1 MDIPTT
7 RRFVFYTD
15 MKNDKRNEPNGLCC
29 ALQGLTDAQNSDIR
43 DMGFETIK
51 CFNIHNIPAGLGY
64 WLLLNYDHKTNE
76 LNIGN
81 GKIKITPSK
90 VHEVLGV
97 PMGEI
102 SVSEK
107 PKVTKRD
114 AIRERWKS
122 QFVNACI
129 TVKNVTEKLRLYP
142 RGGILFKLNFLVIF
156 NSIMGETTKSATV
169 NQKFLTSINSE
180 GDIPN
185 MDWCSYI
192 IACLKRTREGW
203 SGIEPYNGPL
213 TVLAVLYAHER
224 QLKRSPENAVTPAL
238 QYVTTDFLVDLERS
252 LYDNGPC
259 SNDDIK
265 KEDPLT
271 PNVEDHVQSLGPEAR
286 GQTDE
291 GQTAEGQIDGGQTAI
306 DQNVK
311 VPDVTSVQTD
321 SVLKLKVPIGPRGAQ
336 SLSGLSANIGHC
348 NRLEPSKDKKIGNNM
363 GKTKKRAWRNANTCI
378 PKKKLKLLDDVGD
391 DDGVGADVGPKQVQ
405 CELAENV
412 SHMSNSLE
420 KSTYQSDIVCVQGYK
435 VKRSNARILEAIF
448 KKHGD
453 IASTCVFKTS
463 STRTHFLEV
472 VCEVVKRIKTNNMT
486 EIAEDI
492 ECQVSDAEAAN
503 INVSWIRAHFEAF
516 NKRKETGTRYSLL
529 LEMKSKISLAKRA
542 AQMDLRERCAELT
555 GAQQRFEKAERCVK
569 VMDLVK
575 NNLNDNILESKAKL
589 DSWVKHQVV

>member
-90 VHEVLGV
+90 VHDVLGV

-129 TVKNVTEKLRLYP
+129 TVKHVTEKLRLYP

-180 GDIPN
+180 ADIPN

-224 QLKRSPENAVTPAL
+224 QLKRSPENVVTPAL

-252 LYDNGPC
+252 LYDNEPC

-291 GQTAEGQIDGGQTAI
+291 GQTTEGQTDGGQTAI

-321 SVLKLKVPIGPRGAQ
+321 PIGLRGSQ

-378 PKKKLKLLDDVGD
+378 PKKKLKLLDDDDVGVG
-391 DDGVGADVGPKQVQ
+391 DGVGAGVGPTQVQ

-412 SHMSNSLE
+412 SPMSNSLE

-435 VKRSNARILEAIF
+435 VKRSNATILEAIF

-486 EIAEDI
+486 EMAEDI

-516 NKRKETGTRYSLL
+516 NKRKETRRKYSLL

-589 DSWVKHQVV
+589 DSWVKHPVV

>member
-7 RRFVFYTD
+7 QRFVFYTD
-15 MKNDKRNEPNGLCC
+15 MKNDKRNTPNSLCY
-29 ALQGLTDAQNSDIR
+29 ALQGLTNAQNSDIT
-43 DMGFETIK
+43 DMGFETIT
-51 CFNIHNIPAGLGY
+51 CFNIHNIPPGLGY
-64 WLLLNYDHKTNE
+64 WLLLNYDQKMNE

-81 GKIKITPSK
+81 RKIKITPSK
-90 VHEVLGV
+90 VHDVLGV

-122 QFVNACI
+122 QFGNACI
-129 TVKNVTEKLRLYP
+129 TVKHVTEKLRLYP

-169 NQKFLTSINSE
+169 NQKFLTSTNNE
-180 GDIPN
+180 AIPN
-185 MDWCSYI
+185 MDWCGYI

-271 PNVEDHVQSLGPEAR
+271 PNVEDHVQSLGPEAQ

-291 GQTAEGQIDGGQTAI
+291 GQTDGGQTAI

-321 SVLKLKVPIGPRGAQ
+321 SVLNLKAPIGPRGSQ

-363 GKTKKRAWRNANTCI
+363 GKKKKRGWRNTNTCI
-378 PKKKLKLLDDVGD
+378 PKKKLKLLDDDDVG
-391 DDGVGADVGPKQVQ
+391 DGVGAGVGPKQVQ

-412 SHMSNSLE
+412 SLMSNSLE

-435 VKRSNARILEAIF
+435 VKRSNATILEAIF
-448 KKHGD
+448 EKHGD

-463 STRTHFLEV
+463 STRTHFLEA

-486 EIAEDI
+486 EMVEDI

-503 INVSWIRAHFEAF
+503 INVSWIRAHFEDF
-516 NKRKETGTRYSLL
+516 NKRKETSKKYSLL
-529 LEMKSKISLAKRA
+529 LEMKSKTSLAKRA

-569 VMDLVK
+569 VMHLVK

-589 DSWVKHQVV
+589 DSWVKHPVV